1 MVWKKRSSSNGF
13 KWAILSYVEIAQG
26 RDEIPSPFPG
36 KHWIPDT
43 SGGRS
48 RTKLLQ
54 KWHVYPSG
62 IKHGKLGRWIKFCKM
77 RAPQIIQVIN
87 DHFGLKPTVTWG
99 STISVERPTTPG
111 VMEKHPTIRGSTR
124 SIKAMTSV
132 EGPLLCQ
139 TSAKEILTSEQ
150 PQPCWHQLISRLGS
164 LVYIPTF
171 PWKKIQLYQQLL
183 DTEV

>member
-111 VMEKHPTIRGSTR
+111 VMEKTSHHPWLDSFYQSHDISWRPTPLPDICEGNLDLGAAP
-124 SIKAMTSV
+124 AM
-132 EGPLLCQ
+132 
-139 TSAKEILTSEQ
+139 LTPADLEA
-150 PQPCWHQLISRLGS
+150 G
-164 LVYIPTF
+164 
-171 PWKKIQLYQQLL
+171 
-183 DTEV
+183 